1 MAWGMTYAEYW
12 HGDTL
17 MHKAFREKAKIETE
31 RDNYNAWL
39 AGAYI
44 YNAINVAI
52 VNNFGKKRTQ
62 LRHYMSPL
70 EIVPRKKKKKPENEI
85 ISEYKRQAEALRAIA
100 KKNNSQ
106 RKKQSGKRE
115 P

>member
-70 EIVPRKKKKKPENEI
+70 EIVPRKKKKPENEI